1 MKKNCRRQ
9 IKTEFRVKKIIR
21 RKGDK
26 LCFKWKSYDNL
37 FNSWIDKKT
46 LLYKI
51 SQYFPKS
58 CECFDRNVKLDLFHY
73 TVKADLK
80 GVTGVHT
87 SNLAAKSDLARLK
100 GEVDKDQLRCIKM

>member
-1 MKKNCRRQ
+1 MK
-9 IKTEFRVKKIIR
+9 V
-21 RKGDK
+21 D
-26 LCFKWKSYDNL
+26 L
-37 FNSWIDKKT
+37 FN
-46 LLYKI
+46 
-51 SQYFPKS
+51 
-58 CECFDRNVKLDLFHY
+58 Y